1 MPTLAELLQR
11 RAMPQ
16 GMLSSGPMVPVAPP
30 MPTGAPI
37 PFGAGRQQLTPQQ
50 LEMLMKA
57 LQPQSPFR
65 SLDTTLPTEFKYIP
79 ASTPRG

>member
-16 GMLSSGPMVPVAPP
+16 GMLSSGPMAPTAPP
-30 MPTGAPI
+30 MPMPAGI

-50 LEMLMKA
+50 LEMLMKM
-57 LQPQSPFR
+57 LGTSQPAPF
-65 SLDTTLPTEFKYIP
+65 
-79 ASTPRG
+79 TPIQTSGTRG